1 MEQLASLLVCCAVEF
16 RHLILGLKRGEQLS
30 KRRQEQLNGANFKL
44 ESIVPWSAFH
54 GNIGAGPLKKTNV
67 CDYNCK
73 NQFMR
78 PIFQLQKCSI
88 KAKNSKG
95 PKTHLA
101 TFFFLVR

>member
-54 GNIGAGPLKKTNV
+54 GNIGAGPMKKKNI
-67 CDYNCK
+67 CDYCGRMDGWIVKIN
-73 NQFMR
+73 F
-78 PIFQLQKCSI
+78 
-88 KAKNSKG
+88 KANILTASC
-95 PKTHLA
+95 
-101 TFFFLVR
+101 